1 MRDPNVIVRRIQFI
15 EPTQGDAFG
24 VAVDRQRT
32 DELVVADHVPRFK
45 EVGDFFQLSWGDDIP
60 VGKRL
65 FSVVLDDT
73 QSELTFVDL
82 LEFEEM
88 LGLLADVFLGEV
100 VAVGLDDRCC
110 PVERLVIDLLERVLT
125 TRGET
130 RTKP

>member
-1 MRDPNVIVRRIQFI
+1 M
-15 EPTQGDAFG
+15 
-24 VAVDRQRT
+24 DRQRT
-32 DELVVADHVPRFK
+32 DELVVADHVPRFE
-45 EVGDFFQLSWGDDIP
+45 EVGDLFQLSWSDDIP
-60 VGKRL
+60 VSKRL
-65 FSVVLDDT
+65 FGIILDDT
-73 QSELTFVDL
+73 QSELPLVDL

-125 TRGET
+125 TRGKT